1 MNAKIMSRPM
11 FNGKAKKDINNIGIM
26 QGFMDQGMD
35 EPEEQSSEQSSER
48 STSDPEILMNNLR
61 GDFRSPEARYME
73 LAQMVGEEAASQ
85 TPPEV
90 LAMLQTQLAQK
101 NAGGIGALP
110 GGQPPVAPPP
120 PSGGIGSLPGG
131 PGQTPAMPPAPAPG
145 PAPLP
150 QQAMP
155 GGMAEP
161 SPFPQGGAEQA
172 PPTPDGLPP
181 AHAATG
187 MFVDQLSRMGPMMSQ
202 GLSSAN
208 QYLGRAAGMIPQFNL
223 AREGGG
229 ALQAG
234 SNLMRGP
241 GGEIMRGAGTRL
253 TSPMQMTVEQP
264 TLTQGIATG
273 ARQMMDKLGG
283 AMPAGSQTMARAA
296 GVPMGAGVLGAMGF
310 QTPAEARLA
319 DLNRQGFVDAGGKP
333 AEQQFAEYKSKVA
346 QIPDAA
352 PVQVSPDDASRER
365 NKFITQQQNA
375 PANNEKANALRSAEM
390 QKPTMDQFMQG
401 QIDKGEM
408 AAPPVAAATEN
419 APAVSTDRLRTML
432 GSTPSTKSKIER
444 AKELAPEYESL
455 YKQAVGDNTEDRKM
469 NALLLL
475 ADAGLKMA
483 RSRQPTPFMQISEG
497 FADLPRGLA
506 AMAAQAREEGIKV
519 RSSAITSAL
528 SDISEQ
534 DKLAQA
540 YRIEFLKGD
549 NRVLVAMANRG
560 GGKLEDAGMG
570 GRNAVTRDGSFL
582 GFSIDPKDST
592 VQSAIASRFTLRPT
606 DNPFVVERGDAPTA
620 LETNKDERI
629 RLGRALREQD
639 NILNTIGGMKND
651 VMNAYSPGTWFS
663 DVRNNIFVPVTN
675 GLIRPDL
682 DLAGAATRL
691 KSGFNTISKSA
702 AAAAETGRVSNQQQE
717 WERENANSIND
728 PTAFFK
734 NPELAAK
741 QLGALEALHR
751 NARQQLLTQL
761 GYESKDYSMNTP
773 NIGTK
778 NDPFIM
784 PADPK
789 DQKSMTRYLS
799 STIGKLQDNNATVY
813 VRLPNGAVQPFNPS
827 ALRAMGQQ

>member
-35 EPEEQSSEQSSER
+35 EPEEPSSER

-110 GGQPPVAPPP
+110 GGQPSVAPPP

-145 PAPLP
+145 PAPMP

-181 AHAATG
+181 AYAAQG
-187 MFVDQLSRMGPMMSQ
+187 MFMNQLSRMGPMMSE

-296 GVPMGAGVLGAMGF
+296 GVPMGAGVMGAMGL
-310 QTPAEARLA
+310 QTPEEERLSS
-319 DLNRQGFVDAGGKP
+319 LKNQGFVDAGGKP

-346 QIPDAA
+346 QIPGAA

-375 PANNEKANALRSAEM
+375 PANNAKANALRIAEM

-408 AAPPVAAATEN
+408 AAPPVESPVAAATEN

-506 AMAAQAREEGIKV
+506 AIAAQAREEGIKV

-540 YRIEFLKGD
+540 LRIKLIEGD
-549 NRVLVAMANRG
+549 NRIMLEQVRQG

-570 GRNAVTRDGSFL
+570 GRSAFTRQGSFL
-582 GFSIDPKDST
+582 GFSIDPADPVTKS
-592 VQSAIASRFTLRPT
+592 VIESRYTLNPT
-606 DNPFVVERGDAPTA
+606 ANPFIIDRGDAPTA
-620 LETNKDERI
+620 LVTNKEDRL
-629 RLGRALREQD
+629 RLGRNLAEQD
-639 NILNTIGGMKND
+639 GILNTIQTIKGDITKLYG
-651 VMNAYSPGTWFS
+651 PGAWVS
-663 DVRNNIFVPVTN
+663 DVKNKLFVPLSGGLVAPDLEVQAAATKVKAAFDTITKNAGAVDTN
-675 GLIRPDL
+675 G
-682 DLAGAATRL
+682 RL
-691 KSGFNTISKSA
+691 ST
-702 AAAAETGRVSNQQQE
+702 QQQS
-717 WERENANSIND
+717 WVRDYAQYLEN
-728 PTAFFK
+728 PVAFLK
-734 NPELAAK
+734 NKEIAAK
-741 QLGALEALHR
+741 MVQTLETIHL
-751 NARQQLLTQL
+751 NNRQGITTQL
-761 GYESKDYSMNTP
+761 GFEKRDYELRVP
-773 NIGTK
+773 NLGTQ
-778 NDPFIM
+778 NDPFVM

-789 DQKSMTRYLS
+789 DQQSMNLYLAQTVGKSQDENAAIYIREVNGQVQSYSPRYFRS
-799 STIGKLQDNNATVY
+799 
-813 VRLPNGAVQPFNPS
+813 
-827 ALRAMGQQ
+827 MGQK

>member
-11 FNGKAKKDINNIGIM
+11 FSGKAKKNINNIGIM

-35 EPEEQSSEQSSER
+35 EPEEQSSER

-90 LAMLQTQLAQK
+90 LAMLQTQLAQQ

-145 PAPLP
+145 PAPMP

-181 AHAATG
+181 AHAAQG
-187 MFVDQLSRMGPMMSQ
+187 MFMNQLSRMGPMMSE

-253 TSPMQMTVEQP
+253 TSPMQMTIEQP

-296 GVPMGAGVLGAMGF
+296 GVPMGAGVLGAMGL
-310 QTPAEARLA
+310 QTPAEARLS

-352 PVQVSPDDASRER
+352 PP
-365 NKFITQQQNA
+365 A
-375 PANNEKANALRSAEM
+375 PPRGTTPPPPPTTSADNMRAQALRA
-390 QKPTMDQFMQG
+390 TMVPQYQPEEERSIEEQDARN
-401 QIDKGEM
+401 
-408 AAPPVAAATEN
+408 AAIQPGGGASGGAGASGDFG
-419 APAVSTDRLRTML
+419 PAVTNDRLRTML

-469 NALLLL
+469 NALLLI

-483 RSRQPTPFMQISEG
+483 RSRQPTPFMQASEG
-497 FADLPRGLA
+497 FGDLPRGLA
-506 AMAAQAREEGIKV
+506 AIAAQAREEGIKV

-549 NRVLVAMANRG
+549 NRVLVAMANRS
-560 GGKLEDAGMG
+560 GGKLEDGGMG

-629 RLGRALREQD
+629 KLGRALREQD
-639 NILNTIGGMKND
+639 NILNTIGSMKNE

-663 DVRNNIFVPVTN
+663 DVRNNIFVPVTG

-682 DLAGAATRL
+682 DLAAAALRL

-702 AAAAETGRVSNQQQE
+702 AAAAETGRISNQQQE
-717 WERENANSIND
+717 WERENAPSLAN
-728 PTAFFK
+728 PTGFLQDRK
-734 NPELAAK
+734 LAAK

-751 NARQQLLTQL
+751 TSRQQILTQL

-773 NIGTK
+773 NIGTED
-778 NDPFIM
+778 DPFVM

-789 DQKSMTRYLS
+789 DQQSMTRYLS
-799 STIGKLQDNNATVY
+799 NTIGKLQNEKATVY